1 MKNYELSYEELL
13 NLINEISPHQRYL
26 NSLMTDVYKCLTGL
40 STDIMNDLLAVSKHW
55 YNFRQYNLSLT
66 DRPKNYR
73 YSRNSISYIANQIW
87 NLLPVK

>member
-40 STDIMNDLLAVSKHW
+40 STDIMNDLLAVSKH
-55 YNFRQYNLSLT
+55 
-66 DRPKNYR
+66 
-73 YSRNSISYIANQIW
+73 
-87 NLLPVK
+87 

>member
-1 MKNYELSYEELL
+1 MENYELSYEELL

-66 DRPKNYR
+66 DRPKTYR
-73 YSRNSISYIANQIW
+73 YII
-87 NLLPVK
+87 LLIRYGTYYP